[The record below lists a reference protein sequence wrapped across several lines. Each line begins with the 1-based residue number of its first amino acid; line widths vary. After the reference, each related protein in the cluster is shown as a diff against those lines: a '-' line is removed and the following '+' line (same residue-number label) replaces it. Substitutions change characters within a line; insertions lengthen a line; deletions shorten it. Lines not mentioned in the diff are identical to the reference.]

1 MSLEELDLRIPKE
14 ALKDPALAKEFALL
28 DQILSENPL
37 EGYNNPELSWLGA
50 KIHKKQME
58 FHAIDAGPLGIKLL
72 LASNRSGK
80 TVGGVVDDII
90 QLVDEALL
98 PDHLKP
104 FKKWHGPVTIWVGAP
119 KNENHFNNTIPL
131 FRRFLPKAA
140 LKDGKWKGTFKSQ
153 PNPRLELA
161 NGSEVAFKTY
171 DQDLDAWAGAEVH
184 RIHWDEEPNGENSRE
199 LRTEAR
205 YRLVSTEGD
214 EQVTMTPVLG
224 AYSWVNDEV
233 WERRE
238 ESGIFAMKMKI
249 WDNPWNSKSVVEKI
263 VKEAKAEGEEVYRT
277 RIEAEFVHLG
287 GLFFPEFRE
296 DLHVIAEIPP
306 EAVGGRDVVV
316 SIDPGRQRSG
326 VTWTA
331 FDNDNGA
338 VVFDEFFPGE
348 SEVVQVAEEIKRRN
362 DYWGIEPRYVI
373 DRAASAGSAIDAD
386 SVLAAYMREEIYAE
400 RGQSDRAV
408 GILEMKKRLQNKTKD
423 KPDPTLQFTRKCPET
438 IRQVERYAR
447 DPKSK
452 DEWAAVPQSGRTRW
466 DLVDSCRY
474 GVMQRTWHVPPASEQ
489 PKRFSTAT
497 YQAPYADEPFAQ
509 DVAPLGSFS

>member
-1 MSLEELDLRIPKE
+1 MSEDRAARAHRLHQELAEIWR
-14 ALKDPALAKEFALL
+14 A
-28 DQILSENPL
+28 NPL
-37 EGYNNPELSWLGA
+37 ERYNHPLLP
-50 KIHKKQME
+50 KPHLKQME
-58 FHAIDAGPLGIKLL
+58 FHAVLAPPLGTKLL

-80 TVGGVVDDII
+80 TVCGVVDDII
-90 QLVDEALL
+90 QLVDEKLL
-98 PDHLKP
+98 PEHLKA

-131 FRRFLPKAA
+131 FRKFLPKAA

-184 RIHWDEEPNGENSRE
+184 RIHWDEEPNDDKARE

-214 EQVTMTPVLG
+214 ELVTMTPVLG

-233 WERRE
+233 WERRDE
-238 ESGIFAMKMKI
+238 PKIFALKMKI
-249 WDNPWNSKSVVEKI
+249 WDNPWNSKEVVEQI
-263 VKEAKAEGEEVYRT
+263 VAEAKAEGEEVYRT

-296 DLHVIAEIPP
+296 DLHVVDGIGPDDI
-306 EAVGGRDVVV
+306 GGRDVIV

-326 VTWTA
+326 VTWIA

-338 VVFDEFFPGE
+338 LVFDEFFPGE

-408 GILEMKKRLQNKTKD
+408 GILEMKKRLQNKTNG
-423 KPDPTLQFTRKCPET
+423 KPDPTLVFTRDCPET
-438 IRQVERYAR
+438 IRQAERYAR

-466 DLVDSCRY
+466 DLIDSVRY
-474 GVMQRTWHVPPASEQ
+474 GLMQRAWFVPDVSQRPTVY
-489 PKRFSTAT
+489 STPT
-497 YQAPYADEPFAQ
+497 FQAPYSQERAAQ
-509 DVAPLGSFS
+509 DVPPLGTFS

>member
-1 MSLEELDLRIPKE
+1 MSLEFVVPDH
-14 ALKDPALAKEFALL
+14 LKDDPEVKRELAALADMLEA
-28 DQILSENPL
+28 NPL
-37 EGYNNPELSWLGA
+37 ERYNNPLLPNSHA
-50 KIHKKQME
+50 KQME
-58 FHAIDAGPLGIKLL
+58 FHSVKAPPLGTKLL

-80 TVGGVVDDII
+80 TVAGVVDDII

-98 PDHLKP
+98 PDHLKA

-131 FRRFLPKAA
+131 FRKFLPKAA

-184 RIHWDEEPNGENSRE
+184 RIHWDEEPNAENSRE

-205 YRLVSTEGD
+205 YRLVSTAGD
-214 EQVTMTPVLG
+214 ELITMTPVLG

-233 WERRE
+233 WERRDE
-238 ESGIFAMKMKI
+238 PQIFAMKMKI
-249 WDNPWNSKSVVEKI
+249 WDNPWNGKEVVEQI
-263 VKEAKAEGEEVYRT
+263 VAEAKAEGEEVFRT

-296 DLHVIAEIPP
+296 DLHVIDELSPDDIN
-306 EAVGGRDVVV
+306 GRDVVV

-326 VTWTA
+326 VTWIA

-348 SEVVQVAEEIKRRN
+348 SEVVRVAEEIKARN
-362 DYWGIEPRYVI
+362 NYWGVEPRYVI

-386 SVLAAYMREEIYAE
+386 SVLAAYIREDIYAE

-408 GILEMKKRLQNKTKD
+408 GILEIKKRLQNKTNGKD
-423 KPDPTLQFTRKCPET
+423 DPTLRFTRKCPEV
-438 IRQVERYAR
+438 IRQAERYAR

-452 DEWAAVPQSGRTRW
+452 DEWAAVPQTGRTRW
-466 DLVDSCRY
+466 DLIDSVRY
-474 GVMQRTWHVPPASEQ
+474 GLMVRTWYVPEHPSE
-489 PKRFSTAT
+489 PRPVSTPFH
-497 YQAPYADEPFAQ
+497 QAPYAQERIPQ
-509 DVAPLGSFS
+509 DVPPLGSFS